1 MMLKHLKKL
10 SKVRDLPPKNKP
22 LIIGI
27 QGGKGSFN
35 EQAIN
40 YYVEREKIKNYKI
53 KYLHTSEKVLKALSK
68 NQIDKGQFAIHNS
81 IGGIVGESI
90 EAMGKYNFKI
100 VDQYAIIIAHA
111 LMIRNDAEFSDVTKI
126 MTHPQVLAQCASTL
140 AQKYP
145 NLEKTSGK
153 GDLIDHAKVA
163 KLLGDKK
170 FPKNIAT
177 MGSNILA
184 KIYDLKIIEDNLQD
198 AKENYTTFL
207 LVSKTGKL

>member
-1 MMLKHLKKL
+1 M
-10 SKVRDLPPKNKP
+10 KNKV

-27 QGGKGSFN
+27 QGGIGSFN

-40 YYVEREKIKNYKI
+40 YYVEREGIKNYKI
-53 KYLHTSEKVLKALSK
+53 KYLHTSEKVLKALTK

-90 EAMGKYNFKI
+90 EAMGRYNFKI
-100 VDQYAIIIAHA
+100 VDQYAIKIAHA
-111 LMIRNDAEFSDVTKI
+111 LMIRSDADAAKITTI

-145 NLEKTSGK
+145 NFEKTSGR
-153 GDLIDHAKVA
+153 GDLVDHAMVA

-170 FPKNIAT
+170 LPKNIAT

-184 KIYDLKIIEDNLQD
+184 KIYNLKIVEDNLQD

-207 LVSKTGKL
+207 LVSKTARL

>member
-1 MMLKHLKKL
+1 M
-10 SKVRDLPPKNKP
+10 KNKT
-22 LIIGI
+22 LLIGI
-27 QGGKGSFN
+27 QGGRGSFN

-40 YYVEREKIKNYKI
+40 YYVEREGIKNYKL

-68 NQIDKGQFAIHNS
+68 DQIDRGQFAIHNS
-81 IGGIVGESI
+81 IGGIVSESI
-90 EAMGKYNFKI
+90 IAMGRYNFKI
-100 VDQYAIIIAHA
+100 ADQYAIKIAHA
-111 LMIRNDAEFSDVTKI
+111 LMIRDDADVAKITTI

-153 GDLIDHAKVA
+153 GDLVDHAMVA
-163 KLLGDKK
+163 KLLGNKK
-170 FPKNIAT
+170 IPKNIAT

-184 KIYDLKIIEDNLQD
+184 KIYNLKIVEDNLQD

-207 LVSKTGKL
+207 LVKKAGKL